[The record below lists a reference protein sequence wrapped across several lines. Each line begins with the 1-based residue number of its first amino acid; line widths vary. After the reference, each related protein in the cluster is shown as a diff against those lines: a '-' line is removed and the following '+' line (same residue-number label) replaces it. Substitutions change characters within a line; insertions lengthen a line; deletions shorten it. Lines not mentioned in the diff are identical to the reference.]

1 MLSLTYLFLIK
12 KYDNLCITK
21 RFLNTMKFTKNEDD
35 FKKYLSEN
43 YTSNKTYSTIKNKKC
58 KR

>member
-1 MLSLTYLFLIK
+1 MYGFLNEISTEEISK
-12 KYDNLCITK
+12 IDNLCITK

-43 YTSNKTYSTIKNKKC
+43 YMNNKTSSIIKE
-58 KR
+58 